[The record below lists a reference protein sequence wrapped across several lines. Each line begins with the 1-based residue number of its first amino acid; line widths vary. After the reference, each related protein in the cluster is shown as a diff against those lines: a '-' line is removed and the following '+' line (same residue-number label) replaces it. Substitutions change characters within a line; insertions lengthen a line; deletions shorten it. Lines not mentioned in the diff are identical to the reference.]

1 MTGGMMGRTSDT
13 RMYNP
18 HSESSHMYRENHE
31 EESTRTGYEDPRDVD
46 AKADRRQKKKEAEEK
61 EDRKIRHIKVRRN
74 HMGLGEKEPSG
85 EMPEEESEFKPRESP
100 SEPTIPAGAGGFL
113 TSLAAQAKGPGAAA
127 GQMVQMS
134 EPMEHAWS
142 TLLKEDE
149 DEVPDMSNFRSPY
162 SPDTRIPELSMDDLY
177 RLLEHPNERIRFK
190 ANEEMDMRSMDAE
203 GSNLPFDVDTTPVGE
218 VAAFYEPQFQDLGFT
233 YGNQEPPS
241 LEEGVYN
248 EEGYDE
254 HYSQAR
260 AGDVIE
266 AMPGD
271 IETTPSLAAKY
282 EHLKNTAPPEVV
294 ESYRNRMKGFFD
306 ENTQGMINTELG
318 IDIPPTYTPQ
328 PSKDTYTPEE
338 MMQHNDRIFD
348 KFRIY
353 PSGQKGF
360 TGFKDDWQNILASEP
375 MEHAWSELLKASIE
389 ELQQEAESLRGARDF
404 PTARRFQST
413 ANMLGQET
421 PGREVAAQAAQ
432 ALSPEDEQ
440 MPGALYE
447 EGLQSPDFM
456 DMRQNPEVYDPVQRE
471 NFMRLMRQM
480 EKHRR
485 QVAQGQENLAE
496 LRRDDPSKFFS
507 DRMTGRVQTGEP
519 MDYAWS
525 ELLKSK
531 RKTEKRRKKEQRA
544 KWRPSTGKFKRPRG
558 GYTGRSGTSA
568 RAKLL
573 SRHIKGGRKSGLM
586 LPHLAVEMSHRGVA
600 SKQPMSKDPQAY
612 GQYRAYQEQQNI
624 LGNVRPQRGAR
635 LPSSQIR
642 MPQVPKPRLKPHR
655 IAPIQPP
662 AMRRPHLVQPK
673 MPSMVTMSEDEP
685 VSSDILKAANRHLLI
700 EMRNELKQLKEM
712 MKRRDRDSK
721 RKGMGE
727 PDTAGAASTMPK
739 YPGNN
744 PKQTTRPEGATEDEN
759 DARTWG
765 LDPIGGIVGR
775 GGNRA

>member
-1 MTGGMMGRTSDT
+1 MTEGMMGRTSDT

-31 EESTRTGYEDPRDVD
+31 EESTRTGYEDPRDAD

-61 EDRKIRHIKVRRN
+61 EDRKIRHIKIRRH
-74 HMGLGEKEPSG
+74 HMGLGEKESPD
-85 EMPEEESEFKPRESP
+85 EMPEEESKFKPRESP

-142 TLLKEDE
+142 TLLKQRYTRDRDE
-149 DEVPDMSNFRSPY
+149 TMGEESF
-162 SPDTRIPELSMDDLY
+162 L
-177 RLLEHPNERIRFK
+177 ERIETDLSRGMKPSSRKELDKRSFYGNMTVEE
-190 ANEEMDMRSMDAE
+190 ANE
-203 GSNLPFDVDTTPVGE
+203 F
-218 VAAFYEPQFQDLGFT
+218 
-233 YGNQEPPS
+233 
-241 LEEGVYN
+241 
-248 EEGYDE
+248 
-254 HYSQAR
+254 
-260 AGDVIE
+260 
-266 AMPGD
+266 
-271 IETTPSLAAKY
+271 
-282 EHLKNTAPPEVV
+282 
-294 ESYRNRMKGFFD
+294 NRM
-306 ENTQGMINTELG
+306 TEAERQEKYGLG
-318 IDIPPTYTPQ
+318 PSPPIAPNKNPQ
-328 PSKDTYTPEE
+328 PARNLGSFHRDDDNIPVTDEE
-338 MMQHNDRIFD
+338 KLYAEIFEQM
-348 KFRIY
+348 K
-353 PSGQKGF
+353 
-360 TGFKDDWQNILASEP
+360 NASEP

-389 ELQQEAESLRGARDF
+389 ELRQEAESLRGARDF

-421 PGREVAAQAAQ
+421 SGREVAAQAAQ
-432 ALSPEDEQ
+432 VLSPEDEQ
-440 MPGALYE
+440 MPGVLYE

-485 QVAQGQENLAE
+485 QVAQGQENLE
-496 LRRDDPSKFFS
+496 QLRRDDPSKFFS

-525 ELLKSK
+525 ELLKESK
-531 RKTEKRRKKEQRA
+531 RKKEKRRKKEQRA

-642 MPQVPKPRLKPHR
+642 MPRVPKPRLKPHR

-662 AMRRPHLVQPK
+662 AMRRPHLVRPK

-685 VSSDILKAANRHLLI
+685 VSSDILKAVNRHLLI
-700 EMRNELKQLKEM
+700 EMRNEIKQLKEM

-721 RKGMGE
+721 KKGMGE

-744 PKQTTRPEGATEDEN
+744 PKQTTRPEGATEDET
-759 DARTWG
+759 DARTFG
-765 LDPIGGIVGR
+765 LDPIGYLVGR

>member
-1 MTGGMMGRTSDT
+1 MTEGMMGRTSDT

-31 EESTRTGYEDPRDVD
+31 EESTRTGYEDPRDAD

-61 EDRKIRHIKVRRN
+61 EDRKIRHIKVRRH
-74 HMGLGEKEPSG
+74 HMGLGEKESPD
-85 EMPEEESEFKPRESP
+85 EMPEEESKFKPRESP

-142 TLLKEDE
+142 ELLKEE
-149 DEVPDMSNFRSPY
+149 P
-162 SPDTRIPELSMDDLY
+162 PELKEEPPEKY
-177 RLLEHPNERIRFK
+177 E
-190 ANEEMDMRSMDAE
+190 AAEEMPCFDCKGTGLDPEPDFPGEECTTCDGE
-203 GSNLPFDVDTTPVGE
+203 GTMAGVDRTLPGYVRANRLG
-218 VAAFYEPQFQDLGFT
+218 AGNSKYFQ
-233 YGNQEPPS
+233 
-241 LEEGVYN
+241 
-248 EEGYDE
+248 
-254 HYSQAR
+254 R
-260 AGDVIE
+260 
-266 AMPGD
+266 
-271 IETTPSLAAKY
+271 
-282 EHLKNTAPPEVV
+282 
-294 ESYRNRMKGFFD
+294 
-306 ENTQGMINTELG
+306 
-318 IDIPPTYTPQ
+318 
-328 PSKDTYTPEE
+328 
-338 MMQHNDRIFD
+338 
-348 KFRIY
+348 
-353 PSGQKGF
+353 
-360 TGFKDDWQNILASEP
+360 SEP
-375 MEHAWSELLKASIE
+375 MEHAWSELLKE
-389 ELQQEAESLRGARDF
+389 
-404 PTARRFQST
+404 
-413 ANMLGQET
+413 
-421 PGREVAAQAAQ
+421 
-432 ALSPEDEQ
+432 
-440 MPGALYE
+440 
-447 EGLQSPDFM
+447 
-456 DMRQNPEVYDPVQRE
+456 
-471 NFMRLMRQM
+471 
-480 EKHRR
+480 
-485 QVAQGQENLAE
+485 
-496 LRRDDPSKFFS
+496 
-507 DRMTGRVQTGEP
+507 
-519 MDYAWS
+519 
-525 ELLKSK
+525 SK

-642 MPQVPKPRLKPHR
+642 MPRVPKPRLKPHR

-662 AMRRPHLVQPK
+662 AMRRPHLVRPK

-685 VSSDILKAANRHLLI
+685 VSSEILKAPNRHLLI

-721 RKGMGE
+721 KKGMGE

-744 PKQTTRPEGATEDEN
+744 PKQTTRPEGATEDET
-759 DARTWG
+759 DARTFG
-765 LDPIGGIVGR
+765 LDPIGYLVGR